1 MEEAECLR
9 PIDEAGS
16 VAEPSAVCVSFPY
29 GIIASLFPPKRS
41 ASRVLA
47 DEVQLALLHMN
58 LLNEIP
64 NANQAL
70 VSSLEGESVVI
81 GGDIKTALRSV
92 ALSDS
97 NSP

>member
-1 MEEAECLR
+1 MSS
-9 PIDEAGS
+9 S
-16 VAEPSAVCVSFPY
+16 VRRSWLGRRAFGCVCFLSIWHQRLCFRR
-29 GIIASLFPPKRS
+29 GGS

-64 NANQAL
+64 NENQAL

-81 GGDIKTALRSV
+81 GGDINTALRSV
-92 ALSDS
+92 ARSDS